1 VKQILDQNARQFTF
15 AIKDKVTRE
24 DTGEK
29 ISIEAY
35 YMKRYNLRLEHPLLP
50 LVEAT
55 KKGVVFPM
63 ELCFM
68 PKGQRYPYKLN
79 EDQTASMI
87 KFAVE
92 RPAGRKE
99 SIEMGLKMLNW
110 AGDKTLHNYGL
121 VIDREPIKTNARVLD
136 PPTLL
141 FGRGAKVE
149 PKYSGKW
156 DLRNKQFLLPN
167 NAPLVAWGVCIFSGR
182 GSPAKP
188 VVETFIKAFIT
199 AYKGHGGNVQNHNPV
214 IIQASEIVKGVEDT
228 YLGAGNAAKM
238 RPQMLVFILPDK
250 NADSYWRIK
259 KSADCRYGI
268 MSQCMQGA
276 HVSKNNPQYHSNVCM
291 KFNAKLGGTT
301 NKTIVK
307 GTSGPMGSYFDKPTM
322 IIGCDVSHAAPG
334 SLNPSMA
341 ALTMSL
347 DQYAARYAA
356 AVQTNGTRVEMLTPA
371 NIDGMMSPLMNHW
384 AQTTGQGKYPAH
396 VYYFRDGVSAAQYG
410 NVMKSEVAP
419 LKALLYRLAA
429 TDKSYKVSTSWTLGD
444 HPANEYSGQFHCDS
458 G

>member
-1 VKQILDQNARQFTF
+1 
-15 AIKDKVTRE
+15 
-24 DTGEK
+24 
-29 ISIEAY
+29 
-35 YMKRYNLRLEHPLLP
+35 MKRYNLRLEHPLLP
-50 LVEAT
+50 LVEST
-55 KKGVVFPM
+55 KKDVVFPM

-110 AGDKTLHNYGL
+110 ADDPMLHNYGL

-141 FGRGAKVE
+141 FGKGVKVE

-182 GSPAKP
+182 VSPAKP

-199 AYKGHGGNVQNHNPV
+199 AYKGHGGLVQNHFPV
-214 IIQASEIVKGVEDT
+214 IIQATDIVKGVEDT
-228 YLGAGNAAKM
+228 YLGAGNAAKR

-307 GTSGPMGSYFDKPTM
+307 GTSSPMGSYFDKPTM
-322 IIGCDVSHAAPG
+322 VIGCDVSHPAPG

-347 DQYAARYAA
+347 DEYASRYAA
-356 AVQTNGTRVEMLTPA
+356 AVQTNGTREEMVRPA
-371 NIDGMMSPLMNHW
+371 NVDAMMSPLMNHW
-384 AQTTGQGKYPAH
+384 AQTTGRGKYPTH

-410 NVMKSEVAP
+410 NVMKTEVAA

-429 TDKSYKVSTSWTLGD
+429 ADKSYKVSTSCALGD
-444 HPANEYSGQFHCDS
+444 HLANQILRSNS
-458 G
+458 P